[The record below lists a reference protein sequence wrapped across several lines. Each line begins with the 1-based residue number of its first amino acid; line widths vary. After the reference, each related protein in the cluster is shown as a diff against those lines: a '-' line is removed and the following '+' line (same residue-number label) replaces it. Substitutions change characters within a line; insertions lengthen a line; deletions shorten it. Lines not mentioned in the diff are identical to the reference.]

1 MKIPFVAIGLL
12 VVGLNYSTT
21 VVAQEFV
28 PLDLEVRRALN
39 FRSISYENLQLTRE
53 EQDKLLLQISVGW
66 VGRHTILAYL
76 RDIEDARQ
84 REAATGSTLRQLV
97 SHDAESKELSPR
109 EERRLMRALAG
120 PRVPDIDYDSLTL
133 EEKRKLLAASHF
145 NDWDFRRDVRS
156 LLANR

>member
-12 VVGLNYSTT
+12 VAGLNFSTT
-21 VVAQEFV
+21 AMAQEFV
-28 PLDLEVRRALN
+28 PLGSQLRSELN
-39 FRSISYENLQLTRE
+39 KRGISYENLQLTQE
-53 EQDKLLLQISVGW
+53 DQDKLLFWINRNW
-66 VGRHTILAYL
+66 AARRDTLAYL

-84 REAATGSTLRQLV
+84 REAATGSTLRQIV
-97 SHDAESKELSPR
+97 NRDAEPKELSPR
-109 EERRLMRALAG
+109 EERRLMRALAR

-156 LLANR
+156 LLASR